1 MGDPPK
7 FSPSTSTKC
16 NLKNIDTIIK
26 FLNEKI
32 KDCKKLKEELKD
44 SYVQL
49 VKNIKHTQSTSVK
62 KYSFSPGIL
71 SKLYNKVIPNNK
83 NCISIEVNNNNEQQ
97 TITDSNQFS

>member
-7 FSPSTSTKC
+7 FKPNTLTKD
-16 NLKNIDTIIK
+16 NLKEIDTIIK

-49 VKNIKHTQSTSVK
+49 VKNIKHIQSNSTK
-62 KYSFSPGIL
+62 RYGFSPNIL
-71 SKLYNKVIPNNK
+71 STLYNKVIPNK
-83 NCISIEVNNNNEQQ
+83 ENCISIEVNNNNEQQ